1 MIHLLMFFAALVRS
15 IFLALVGS
23 DWCNVLSGKINES
36 KCSTGE
42 RDLFYILDQL
52 PILAFF
58 AIYALL
64 VQFWAE
70 VYYNA
75 VDKLP
80 TLTDVVKPAIRWFI
94 VELECDVAKKE
105 KARVDERRGRVA
117 AEKELRR
124 VMEEKLDTSKGCFVQ
139 PVGIIHS
146 CFKVCLGTPRQG
158 SLAPSTR
165 AKITFQRSISPD
177 TLVGL
182 EDFSHAWIVFVFHQN
197 TNGKNTRAHEGLRSD
212 SHRHTFR
219 AKISPPM
226 LKERVGIFCTRSPHR
241 PNPIGITLAK
251 IERVDMRKRT
261 VYLSG
266 VDLLDETPVLD
277 VKPYIS
283 AYDSLPDALA
293 AGWVATPQPPI
304 EIEWESDD
312 LISTVHKLSQK
323 SVHYRSAP
331 DTFVAAIEEV
341 LQVDVRSKY
350 QTRRWTSPDYVNYQI
365 IDNVRVQY
373 RFGLLPQSSTPV
385 SDGESDIDTAHIQIS
400 AVEDMKRVKRSIPV
414 MAASLPPAPSSTP
427 ATPR

>member
-1 MIHLLMFFAALVRS
+1 MTSPFSLR
-15 IFLALVGS
+15 LALA
-23 DWCNVLSGKINES
+23 LQ
-36 KCSTGE
+36 TT
-42 RDLFYILDQL
+42 
-52 PILAFF
+52 
-58 AIYALL
+58 ALL
-64 VQFWAE
+64 WLWWRQSPGASE
-70 VYYNA
+70 QLH
-75 VDKLP
+75 K
-80 TLTDVVKPAIRWFI
+80 IQ
-94 VELECDVAKKE
+94 ELESDAAKKE
-105 KARVDERRGRVA
+105 KARIDERRGRVA

-139 PVGIIHS
+139 PVGTVHS

-165 AKITFQRSISPD
+165 AKITFQRNISPD

-182 EDFSHAWIVFVFHQN
+182 ENFSHVWIVFVFHQN
-197 TNGKNTRAHEGLRSD
+197 TNGKNTRAHQGLRSD

-277 VKPYIS
+277 IKPYIS

-293 AGWVATPQPPI
+293 AGWVSSPQPPI
-304 EIEWESDD
+304 EIEWESRT
-312 LISTVHKLSQK
+312 LISTIHKLSEK
-323 SVHYRSAP
+323 SVHYRGAP
-331 DTFVAAIEEV
+331 ETFVAAVEEV

-365 IDNVRVQY
+365 VDNARVQY
-373 RFGLLPQSSTPV
+373 CFALLPQPSSPV
-385 SDGESDIDTAHIQIS
+385 YDDSVIDTAHIQIS
-400 AVEDMKRVKRSIPV
+400 AIEEVT
-414 MAASLPPAPSSTP
+414 ATASVLQEQGQTAD
-427 ATPR
+427 R

>member
-1 MIHLLMFFAALVRS
+1 MTLPFGLRLETAAL
-15 IFLALVGS
+15 ALQTTTLLWLWWMHLKPHFDAVK
-23 DWCNVLSGKINES
+23 KI
-36 KCSTGE
+36 
-42 RDLFYILDQL
+42 Q
-52 PILAFF
+52 
-58 AIYALL
+58 
-64 VQFWAE
+64 
-70 VYYNA
+70 
-75 VDKLP
+75 
-80 TLTDVVKPAIRWFI
+80 
-94 VELECDVAKKE
+94 ELESDAAKKE

-124 VMEEKLDTSKGCFVQ
+124 VMEEKLNTSKGCFVQ
-139 PVGIIHS
+139 PVGTVHS

-182 EDFSHAWIVFVFHQN
+182 EDFSHVWIVFVFHQN

-266 VDLLDETPVLD
+266 VDLLDDTPVLD
-277 VKPYIS
+277 IKPYIS

-293 AGWVATPQPPI
+293 ADWVATPQPPVQ
-304 EIEWESDD
+304 IEWESDG
-312 LISTVHKLSQK
+312 LIPRIRTLSEK
-323 SVHYRSAP
+323 SVHYRGAP
-331 DTFVAAIEEV
+331 DTYVAAIKEV

-365 IDNVRVQY
+365 VDNVRVQY
-373 RFGLLPQSSTPV
+373 RFALFPQPSPSSGDTNN
-385 SDGESDIDTAHIQIS
+385 IDTARIQIS
-400 AVEDMKRVKRSIPV
+400 AVEEVK
-414 MAASLPPAPSSTP
+414 AADSMPLKQT
-427 ATPR
+427 TIRE

>member
-1 MIHLLMFFAALVRS
+1 MTLPFGLRLETLALTLQTAALVW
-15 IFLALVGS
+15 LWWGQ
-23 DWCNVLSGKINES
+23 SGPKSENLQKI
-36 KCSTGE
+36 
-42 RDLFYILDQL
+42 Q
-52 PILAFF
+52 
-58 AIYALL
+58 
-64 VQFWAE
+64 
-70 VYYNA
+70 
-75 VDKLP
+75 
-80 TLTDVVKPAIRWFI
+80 
-94 VELECDVAKKE
+94 ELECDAVKKE

-139 PVGIIHS
+139 PVGTVHS

-165 AKITFQRSISPD
+165 ANITFQRSISPD

-182 EDFSHAWIVFVFHQN
+182 EDFSHVWIAFVFHQN

-261 VYLSG
+261 VFLSG

-277 VKPYIS
+277 IKPYIA

-293 AGWVATPQPPI
+293 ADWVSTPQPPI
-304 EIEWESDD
+304 EIEWESDT
-312 LISTVHKLSQK
+312 LVSTIHMLS
-323 SVHYRSAP
+323 
-331 DTFVAAIEEV
+331 EN
-341 LQVDVRSKY
+341 KY

-365 IDNVRVQY
+365 VDNVRVQY
-373 RFGLLPQSSTPV
+373 RFALLPQP
-385 SDGESDIDTAHIQIS
+385 DGDNGIDTARIEIT
-400 AVEDMKRVKRSIPV
+400 AVEAVN
-414 MAASLPPAPSSTP
+414 ATAPMPLEKTEDDVAEP
-427 ATPR
+427 

>member
-1 MIHLLMFFAALVRS
+1 MTLPLSLRLET
-15 IFLALVGS
+15 LALALQTA
-23 DWCNVLSGKINES
+23 VLVWLWWRPSNPRS
-36 KCSTGE
+36 
-42 RDLFYILDQL
+42 DQL
-52 PILAFF
+52 QRI
-58 AIYALL
+58 
-64 VQFWAE
+64 Q
-70 VYYNA
+70 
-75 VDKLP
+75 
-80 TLTDVVKPAIRWFI
+80 
-94 VELECDVAKKE
+94 ELESDAAKKE

-139 PVGIIHS
+139 PVGTVHS

-158 SLAPSTR
+158 SLAPSTK

-177 TLVGL
+177 TLIGL
-182 EDFSHAWIVFVFHQN
+182 EDFSHVWIVFVFHQN

-251 IERVDMRKRT
+251 IERVDMRKRI
-261 VYLSG
+261 VFLSG

-277 VKPYIS
+277 IKPYIA
-283 AYDSLPDALA
+283 AYDSLPDAQA
-293 AGWVATPQPPI
+293 ANWVSTPQPPV
-304 EIEWESDD
+304 EIEWESDT
-312 LISTVHKLSQK
+312 LVSTIHKLSHK
-323 SVHYRSAP
+323 SVHYRDAP
-331 DTFVAAIEEV
+331 DTFVAAIQEV

-373 RFGLLPQSSTPV
+373 RFALLPQPDEDRS
-385 SDGESDIDTAHIQIS
+385 IDTARIEIS
-400 AVEDMKRVKRSIPV
+400 AVEEVK
-414 MAASLPPAPSSTP
+414 ADTP
-427 ATPR
+427 MPLEQADDGIVEP

>member
-1 MIHLLMFFAALVRS
+1 MTLPFGLRLET
-15 IFLALVGS
+15 LALTLQATAFLWFWWRQS
-23 DWCNVLSGKINES
+23 QSHSGDFQKLKEL
-36 KCSTGE
+36 E
-42 RDLFYILDQL
+42 RD
-52 PILAFF
+52 A
-58 AIYALL
+58 
-64 VQFWAE
+64 
-70 VYYNA
+70 
-75 VDKLP
+75 
-80 TLTDVVKPAIRWFI
+80 
-94 VELECDVAKKE
+94 AKKE
-105 KARVDERRGRVA
+105 KARLDERRGRVA

-139 PVGIIHS
+139 PVGTVHS

-182 EDFSHAWIVFVFHQN
+182 EDFSHVWIIFVFHQN

-251 IERVDMRKRT
+251 IERVDLRQRT

-266 VDLLDETPVLD
+266 VDLLDETPILD
-277 VKPYIS
+277 IKPYIA
-283 AYDSLPDALA
+283 AYDSLPGALA
-293 AGWVATPQPPI
+293 ASWVSTPQPPI
-304 EIEWESDD
+304 QIVWEASD
-312 LISTVHKLSQK
+312 LIPTIHRLSAK
-323 SVHYRSAP
+323 SVHYR
-331 DTFVAAIEEV
+331 DTPEKFVAAIEEV

-365 IDNVRVQY
+365 VDNIRVQY
-373 RFGLLPQSSTPV
+373 RFALLSQPSLSV
-385 SDGESDIDTAHIQIS
+385 DDENNVDTAHIQIS
-400 AVEDMKRVKRSIPV
+400 AVEERSKPV
-414 MAASLPPAPSSTP
+414 MAASLPPAIPSTP

>member
-1 MIHLLMFFAALVRS
+1 MTLPFGLRLETLALTLQTAALVW
-15 IFLALVGS
+15 LWWGQ
-23 DWCNVLSGKINES
+23 SGPKSENLQKI
-36 KCSTGE
+36 
-42 RDLFYILDQL
+42 Q
-52 PILAFF
+52 
-58 AIYALL
+58 
-64 VQFWAE
+64 
-70 VYYNA
+70 
-75 VDKLP
+75 
-80 TLTDVVKPAIRWFI
+80 
-94 VELECDVAKKE
+94 ELECDAVKKE

-139 PVGIIHS
+139 PVGTVHS

-165 AKITFQRSISPD
+165 ANITFQRSISPD

-182 EDFSHAWIVFVFHQN
+182 EDFSHVWIAFVFHQN

-261 VYLSG
+261 VFLSG

-277 VKPYIS
+277 IKPYIA

-293 AGWVATPQPPI
+293 ADWVSTPQPPI
-304 EIEWESDD
+304 EIEWESDT
-312 LISTVHKLSQK
+312 LVSTIHKLSEK
-323 SVHYRSAP
+323 SVHYRGAP
-331 DTFVAAIEEV
+331 DTFVAAIKEV

-365 IDNVRVQY
+365 VDNVRVQY
-373 RFGLLPQSSTPV
+373 RFALLPQP
-385 SDGESDIDTAHIQIS
+385 DGDNGIDTARIEIT
-400 AVEDMKRVKRSIPV
+400 AVEAVN
-414 MAASLPPAPSSTP
+414 ATAPMPLEKTEDDVAEP
-427 ATPR
+427 